1 MGWHIAAGSTE
12 EYIRP
17 VLHPLQFLDYSQP
30 SLSAYRRWL
39 QNKYSSVQVL
49 NTSWKSEY
57 VDFTDIPMP
66 SLAERAYPMCGS
78 LRDPDKEKHVLDFYE
93 FYGDELA
100 FFVWRLCM
108 EGKRITDGKKLMGV
122 FYGNISICTTEL
134 SHNSMNLLLQCDEI
148 DFFASPFCYTDNRG
162 PAHDWPF
169 QATLESAHLHG
180 KPWFVEA
187 DVRTFL
193 SRPISQCMPY
203 ANPEVNKA
211 YDGPVWLGPET
222 VEGSLGDMLKAFS
235 RILTHNA
242 ALWWFDMWG
251 GWYDHEALMDF
262 HRWAY
267 PFYENIVHNGRATPR
282 AQLAVFIDEKALS
295 GFSPRDSMAHAVCYQ
310 QIVELGWLGAPYDC
324 YLLSDFKAVDPTRY
338 RMAMLLSPAGLTEG
352 QRKHLAYWKKD
363 GRTVLFTGYTSYFFG
378 HMGEETDI
386 AYEMSDSIVV
396 LRANYGSE
404 VYPEGTVSGPAI
416 RLHPDAGDVPLSF
429 DETENPMAMLHRS
442 SDYQTVW
449 SIVPQVPCSIV
460 RDMMLLSGAHIYC
473 HSRDNVYAGGDLVI
487 IHACSKGVKR
497 IFLPSIGK
505 AYDVFTGERLPGTE
519 LWVEIEMQVGQT
531 CMLRLE
537 LTPKK

>member
-1 MGWHIAAGSTE
+1 
-12 EYIRP
+12 
-17 VLHPLQFLDYSQP
+17 
-30 SLSAYRRWL
+30 
-39 QNKYSSVQVL
+39 
-49 NTSWKSEY
+49 
-57 VDFTDIPMP
+57 
-66 SLAERAYPMCGS
+66 
-78 LRDPDKEKHVLDFYE
+78 
-93 FYGDELA
+93 
-100 FFVWRLCM
+100 VWRLCM

-211 YDGPVWLGPET
+211 YDGPVWLGPDT

-282 AQLAVFIDEKALS
+282 AQLADL
-295 GFSPRDSMAHAVCYQ
+295 Q
-310 QIVELGWLGAPYDC
+310 
-324 YLLSDFKAVDPTRY
+324 RY
-338 RMAMLLSPAGLTEG
+338 RIWWQSQDNQARRIP
-352 QRKHLAYWKKD
+352 
-363 GRTVLFTGYTSYFFG
+363 G
-378 HMGEETDI
+378 HHERHHSLGGMG
-386 AYEMSDSIVV
+386 
-396 LRANYGSE
+396 
-404 VYPEGTVSGPAI
+404 
-416 RLHPDAGDVPLSF
+416 
-429 DETENPMAMLHRS
+429 
-442 SDYQTVW
+442 
-449 SIVPQVPCSIV
+449 
-460 RDMMLLSGAHIYC
+460 
-473 HSRDNVYAGGDLVI
+473 
-487 IHACSKGVKR
+487 
-497 IFLPSIGK
+497 
-505 AYDVFTGERLPGTE
+505 
-519 LWVEIEMQVGQT
+519 
-531 CMLRLE
+531 
-537 LTPKK
+537 